1 METWFWL
8 LAWFL
13 SILTMVGNAFVIFI
27 VCGKRQLRTK
37 INAFIV
43 SLAVADFCVG
53 MIAVPSHFLC
63 TMANECTS
71 NDTTN
76 VLVTYVRVFKECA
89 LRSNMFSLVL
99 ERYVAMVK
107 PLIYLT
113 LMTSRRDIQMIS
125 ISISIHYD
133 YIGDQIQQQFQL
145 IHRPFL
151 TILLVEH

>member
-27 VCGKRQLRTK
+27 VCGKRELRTK

-76 VLVTYVRVFKECA
+76 LLVTYVRVFKECA

-113 LMTSRRDIQMIS
+113 LMTSRRDIQMIFFYPREFLFFS
-125 ISISIHYD
+125 LWLYRRSDSATISVD
-133 YIGDQIQQQFQL
+133 
-145 IHRPFL
+145 
-151 TILLVEH
+151 T

>member
-53 MIAVPSHFLC
+53 MIAVPSQFLC

-76 VLVTYVRVFKECA
+76 LLVTYVRVFKECA

-125 ISISIHYD
+125 
-133 YIGDQIQQQFQL
+133 
-145 IHRPFL
+145 FL
-151 TILLVEH
+151 S

>member
-76 VLVTYVRVFKECA
+76 LLVTYVRVLKECA

>member
-76 VLVTYVRVFKECA
+76 LLVTYVRVFKECA

-151 TILLVEH
+151 TILLVEN